1 MKKFAKGK
9 NDISSR
15 KFLEKFL
22 TKRKKNID
30 KNENESSS
38 IENSSKTPIKTN
50 VSDYNSIDWLM
61 KFSQKKKNKFFEKNK
76 EDINRI
82 KTSRNSLKKFSNY
95 KYNLLNNNYLKNST
109 KNLKYNF
116 GQSYQGGK
124 KSISLEKKNI
134 TQMKFIKQLKEEL
147 KQNPEKFN
155 DNNKSINKKTEKIK
169 NIKIKKLK
177 SNESKRKIYSSSFNI
192 ILKEKKNK
200 NKDNESLTIKN
211 KMKTESN
218 ENDESIRLYNKFKS
232 KSGDLEKE
240 NYPKRINSQKQSQ
253 KKTNIIKTIKNQNE
267 QSKPNLKLNNNLK
280 SNKEI
285 NKKKNKKNKNLEINI
300 NDDIKTFSY
309 HNMKIK
315 ISQNPKIKQNKNNK
329 KNKNNLVLSN
339 TEMINSITTIKLKT
353 KVKNKNSFLKE
364 NKPLSLSEDPS
375 RTITGNSLRNK
386 YRDLIYEYQSEID
399 S

>member
-1 MKKFAKGK
+1 MKNFLKGK
-9 NDISSR
+9 NDINSR
-15 KFLEKFL
+15 KFLEKFI
-22 TKRKKNID
+22 TKKKKNIN
-30 KNENESSS
+30 KNENDSSL
-38 IENSSKTPIKTN
+38 IENTNTTPLKTN

-61 KFSQKKKNKFFEKNK
+61 KFTQKKKNKFFEKNK

-155 DNNKSINKKTEKIK
+155 EKNKSTNKKTEKIK

-200 NKDNESLTIKN
+200 DNENKTLKN
-211 KMKTESN
+211 KIKTEGN
-218 ENDESIRLYNKFKS
+218 ENDDSIRLYNKFKS

-240 NYPKRINSQKQSQ
+240 NYPKRINSQKENQN
-253 KKTNIIKTIKNQNE
+253 KYNIIKSIKNHNE
-267 QSKPNLKLNNNLK
+267 ESKPNLKLNNNLK
-280 SNKEI
+280 TNQEI
-285 NKKKNKKNKNLEINI
+285 NKRKNKKIKNLEIKI

-309 HNMKIK
+309 QNMKIK
-315 ISQNPKIKQNKNNK
+315 ITQNPKIKLNKNQK
-329 KNKNNLVLSN
+329 KNKNNLVLPNS
-339 TEMINSITTIKLKT
+339 EIVNSITTIKLKT
-353 KVKNKNSFLKE
+353 NVKKKNSFLNG
-364 NKPLSLSEDPS
+364 NKPLSLSQDPS
-375 RTITGNSLRNK
+375 RTITENSLRNK